1 MNELLSKQF
10 ILPTLP
16 LRGIVPFPDTTM
28 NIDVGRE
35 KSLKAV
41 DEAENYEKLIFLLPQ
56 QQIDISEPTS
66 VDLEPVGVV
75 AEIKSI
81 IKISNDNIKLLV
93 TNQYRAKVNELYEE
107 NGMFFVKCEKIEET
121 INSEIQAEASLR
133 ILKKQFNEYIKY
145 DTRINQD
152 IIVNFNAEQ
161 EPIKFINLL
170 ASTVLANFNDKKMML
185 STISNDERLAMLMLD
200 VEREIEIMQIE
211 KEISSRVRKS
221 VDKSQ
226 KEYYLR
232 EQMKAISE
240 ELGDGVD
247 ECNEYRE
254 KINALKIKDKDSLEK
269 IEKEINRL
277 EKLASN
283 SPDSGVIR
291 SYLDWIID
299 LPWNKTTKENTNI
312 AKAKRILDDDH
323 YGLEKVKERI
333 LEFIS
338 VHTLTKSM
346 KGSILCLVGPPGV
359 GKTSI
364 AKSIARAVNRNFIR
378 MSLGGIRDEAE
389 IRGHRKTYVG
399 AMPGRIIYNL
409 RNSKSVNPLFLL
421 DEIDKMSSDFRGDP
435 ASAMLEVL
443 DPEINGT
450 FRDNY
455 LEIPYDLSK
464 VFFVTTANSLDTIP
478 EPLIDRMEI
487 IEVTGY
493 TEEEKIQIA
502 KKYLVPK
509 KAIENGLEKENITFT
524 DKCLSDIINYYT
536 RESGVRSL
544 EREISNVY
552 RKIALKSQLDKSYI
566 ENGLVLDTHIED
578 ILGVRNF
585 SRDEADEQNE
595 IGACTGLAWTS
606 VGGTTLT
613 IEVSLMSGKGEII
626 LTGKLGDVMKE
637 SARAAL
643 SYIHSHAKTYNIDE
657 TLFES
662 KDIHIH
668 VPEGATPKDGPSA
681 GITMATAILS
691 AFINKPVDHTIA
703 MTGEITLRG
712 KVLAIGGLKEKAL
725 AAHRIGI
732 NRIIIPKANEK
743 DLIDIPQEIKA
754 KMQFYT
760 VESADEVVRMAIVGI

>member
-399 AMPGRIIYNL
+399 AMPGR
-409 RNSKSVNPLFLL
+409 
-421 DEIDKMSSDFRGDP
+421 
-435 ASAMLEVL
+435 
-443 DPEINGT
+443 
-450 FRDNY
+450 
-455 LEIPYDLSK
+455 
-464 VFFVTTANSLDTIP
+464 
-478 EPLIDRMEI
+478 
-487 IEVTGY
+487 
-493 TEEEKIQIA
+493 
-502 KKYLVPK
+502 
-509 KAIENGLEKENITFT
+509 
-524 DKCLSDIINYYT
+524 
-536 RESGVRSL
+536 
-544 EREISNVY
+544 
-552 RKIALKSQLDKSYI
+552 
-566 ENGLVLDTHIED
+566 
-578 ILGVRNF
+578 
-585 SRDEADEQNE
+585 
-595 IGACTGLAWTS
+595 
-606 VGGTTLT
+606 
-613 IEVSLMSGKGEII
+613 
-626 LTGKLGDVMKE
+626 
-637 SARAAL
+637 
-643 SYIHSHAKTYNIDE
+643 
-657 TLFES
+657 
-662 KDIHIH
+662 
-668 VPEGATPKDGPSA
+668 
-681 GITMATAILS
+681 
-691 AFINKPVDHTIA
+691 
-703 MTGEITLRG
+703 
-712 KVLAIGGLKEKAL
+712 
-725 AAHRIGI
+725 
-732 NRIIIPKANEK
+732 
-743 DLIDIPQEIKA
+743 
-754 KMQFYT
+754 
-760 VESADEVVRMAIVGI
+760 